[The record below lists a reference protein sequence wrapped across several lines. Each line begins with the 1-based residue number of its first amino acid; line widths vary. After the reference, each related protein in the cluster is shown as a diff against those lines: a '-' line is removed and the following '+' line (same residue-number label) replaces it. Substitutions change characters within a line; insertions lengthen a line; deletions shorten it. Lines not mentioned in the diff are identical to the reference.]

1 MLTKLVYKNL
11 INKLYYNDILKLIN
25 KLCVVCFINLSYHL
39 EIKRLIFYQ
48 IYIYFFLTLFFGQ
61 KSYIMPLKKDYKRLS
76 LEKGYPLGSKLHIKK
91 NIFYIF
97 TYYFSKWY
105 YYNIFG
111 ELKSFIIDKKKG
123 NFFGL
128 KIPFLNLFYLFDYNL
143 VTLFL
148 YNVNI
153 PNFKIFI
160 SSKGD
165 RYEAIIL
172 KNFFGFY

>member
-25 KLCVVCFINLSYHL
+25 KLYVVCFINLSYHL

-97 TYYFSKWY
+97 TYYF
-105 YYNIFG
+105 
-111 ELKSFIIDKKKG
+111 
-123 NFFGL
+123 
-128 KIPFLNLFYLFDYNL
+128 
-143 VTLFL
+143 
-148 YNVNI
+148 
-153 PNFKIFI
+153 
-160 SSKGD
+160 
-165 RYEAIIL
+165 R
-172 KNFFGFY
+172 